1 MTPQAQIDALKQEVA
16 ILQQQMREFTNSA
29 QLDPQII
36 RAIGT
41 SLTGASSKTT
51 ASATRAVNEAG
62 AGSYNVMYPPSG
74 FIRIGDYNVPYII

>member
-1 MTPQAQIDALKQEVA
+1 MTPQAQIDELKTQVA
-16 ILQQQMREFTNSA
+16 FLQQQMREFTNSA

-41 SLTGASSKTT
+41 SLTGASSKTS

-62 AGSYNVMYPPSG
+62 VSTYNVMFPPDG
-74 FIRIGDYNVPYII
+74 FIRIGDYNVPFII

>member
-1 MTPQAQIDALKQEVA
+1 MTPQEQINALKEQVET
-16 ILQQQMREFTNSA
+16 LQRQMREFTNSA

-62 AGSYNVMYPPSG
+62 VSTYSVMFPPDG